1 MPGSEQCK
9 QALDD
14 FNERLLAG
22 IIALSQDRAMLM
34 QADAK
39 VGARWK
45 DRTGHARNGLFG
57 EVMVERNQIKT
68 RIAHSMEYGIWLELC
83 NHRRY
88 AILEPTAKKHAP
100 EYFREVERLVR
111 G

>member
-9 QALDD
+9 RALDD
-14 FNERLLAG
+14 FKERLLAG
-22 IIALSQDRAMLM
+22 IVALSENRAMLM
-34 QADAK
+34 EADAK
-39 VGARWK
+39 RNAPWK
-45 DRTGHARNGLFG
+45 DQTGHARNGLFG
-57 EVMVERNQIKT
+57 EVMVEKDQIKT
-68 RIAHSMEYGIWLELC
+68 RIAHSMEYGIWLEMC
-83 NHRRY
+83 HHRRY